1 MQHLSKKSPCNPLF
15 WPKTFPGGSKKWS
28 NILWAIFVIRL
39 IKPLG
44 KTFLTRKKRFDKIF
58 FLFSELQGLGFF
70 SVLICNRRKGQ
81 IMVIPTNRPTVQIQ
95 CNLPLRRLENRR
107 QRLGQQTTVRY
118 QLSDQT
124 TVRSDNCKIRQLS
137 VGTTVR
143 SDNCKIRQL
152 SVGTAVSGPTVSGNC
167 KCFPGTETTVRSYS
181 FRADNCKILQFQGG
195 QL

>member
-1 MQHLSKKSPCNPLF
+1 MLIDFFYFCSGNENEGPENGLADNCQ
-15 WPKTFPGGSKKWS
+15 
-28 NILWAIFVIRL
+28 ILA
-39 IKPLG
+39 
-44 KTFLTRKKRFDKIF
+44 
-58 FLFSELQGLGFF
+58 
-70 SVLICNRRKGQ
+70 
-81 IMVIPTNRPTVQIQ
+81 
-95 CNLPLRRLENRR
+95 
-107 QRLGQQTTVRY
+107 
-118 QLSDQT
+118 
-124 TVRSDNCKIRQLS
+124 VRSDNCKIRQLS